1 MTANTTA
8 ASARPENRA
17 ATRALLTAGIASGPV
32 YVGIGLAEALLRPG
46 FDLSRHSLSLL
57 ANGDLGWVHVAMMVA
72 SGLLTIAGSI
82 GLRQAIGRTSATT
95 LLAVYGAALIA
106 AGVMTADPAFGF
118 PPGTPEGPPAVYT
131 WHGIGHLVAGGI
143 GFLAFIAACLV
154 MARRFRAQGDGGWAI
169 YSAATGVAFLA
180 GFVGIASGNQSPTI
194 NLAFG
199 AAVLLAWTWIGL
211 VCLRARARLEG

>member
-1 MTANTTA
+1 MTANATA
-8 ASARPENRA
+8 ASVRPGNPG
-17 ATRALLTAGIASGPV
+17 ATRALLTAGIASGPI
-32 YVGIGLAEALLRPG
+32 YVGVGLAEALLRPG

-57 ANGDLGWVHVAMMVA
+57 ANGEFGWVHVAMMVA

-82 GLRQAIGRTSATT
+82 GLRQAIGRTRATT
-95 LLAVYGAALIA
+95 LIAVYGVGLIA
-106 AGVMTADPAFGF
+106 AGVMTADPALGF

-143 GFLAFIAACLV
+143 GFLALIAACFV
-154 MARRFRAQGDGGWAI
+154 MARRYHAQGEGGWAI
-169 YSAATGVAFLA
+169 YSAVTGVAFLA
-180 GFVGIASGNQSPTI
+180 GFVGIASGNQSPAI

-211 VCLRARARLEG
+211 VCLRARAAA